1 MRQAHEEV
9 IALHGIPVEG
19 EGMLV
24 VVALMLL
31 DEEARFDAP
40 TVAST
45 EVAALMDILAAER
58 LAGEPGVAR
67 RFGHDPGLLI
77 DPLPAFLTDHHV
89 QLEPATSVRTLGI
102 FDVIDP
108 AEVLLALSP
117 VLPQGLGKRRGQ
129 IFPFACWRH
138 LVCQMPNIADTMGE
152 KQDLR
157 LKFSPDA

>member
-58 LAGEPGVAR
+58 L
-67 RFGHDPGLLI
+67 
-77 DPLPAFLTDHHV
+77 
-89 QLEPATSVRTLGI
+89 
-102 FDVIDP
+102 
-108 AEVLLALSP
+108 
-117 VLPQGLGKRRGQ
+117 
-129 IFPFACWRH
+129 
-138 LVCQMPNIADTMGE
+138 
-152 KQDLR
+152 
-157 LKFSPDA
+157 